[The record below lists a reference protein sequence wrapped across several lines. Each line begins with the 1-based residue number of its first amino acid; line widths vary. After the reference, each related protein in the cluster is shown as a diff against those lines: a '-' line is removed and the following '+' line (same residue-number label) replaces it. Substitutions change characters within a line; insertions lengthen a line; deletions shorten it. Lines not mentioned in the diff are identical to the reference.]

1 MKSQSLLSQLLRC
14 SFSVTRQRRR
24 KQHAVASDTSAAI
37 ERVEDRRMLS
47 ATNDLAGLSDEFA
60 ADTSADWSRVNEVE
74 NWNADQLDVY
84 DIDQTQDGRLVMA
97 PSSVVWY
104 EDWRGPLAFKDV
116 SGDFVFTTQ
125 IHISDRDDIGIAD
138 ADNVPNEAQYS
149 LAGAMIRTPRN
160 INNPA
165 TDW

>member
-37 ERVEDRRMLS
+37 ERVEERRMLS

-84 DIDQTQDGRLVMA
+84 DIG
-97 PSSVVWY
+97 VV
-104 EDWRGPLAFKDV
+104 
-116 SGDFVFTTQ
+116 
-125 IHISDRDDIGIAD
+125 
-138 ADNVPNEAQYS
+138 
-149 LAGAMIRTPRN
+149 
-160 INNPA
+160 
-165 TDW
+165 